1 LDDIDSCSM
10 GSMGSGS
17 GAALDHAASPGYVR
31 PSQVSAAIDLW
42 MRVLAHRGPVAHAPC
57 SPPVDQWNR
66 ILGRRLAAQFPED
79 GLDADQVFPLSV
91 LASNSMLSFETFPDP
106 PVLRL

>member
-1 LDDIDSCSM
+1 M

-17 GAALDHAASPGYVR
+17 GAALDLAASPGYVR
-31 PSQVSAAIDLW
+31 PSHISTALDLW
-42 MRVLAHRGPVAHAPC
+42 MRVLARRGPMAHAPC
-57 SPPVDQWNR
+57 SSPMEQWNR

-79 GLDADQVFPLSV
+79 GLDADQVFPYSE
-91 LASNSMLSFETFPDP
+91 LASNPVMSPESFSDT